1 MAGSTG
7 RGAPLNLRGRLSEV
21 YFPALLAAETVSL
34 ARRLG
39 DRATLDDPLFGST
52 SGSSALEQALKEMAG
67 WLAARGAS
75 FSNGGLVI
83 GSDREVSEGLLTLT
97 ENGVQVLLPVAVVA
111 QKRRERAVDLR
122 LYYSTRAFA
131 STAERRPFVLPSEDV
146 VLPPPVATHLDAL
159 SRADLGAVIASFER
173 DATLRAPDG
182 TSYGGPG
189 SSPPLRTYFEM
200 LIDLRADA
208 TGGTTFQRSARADD
222 GNACAL
228 ECSLV
233 RLRGRNV
240 TPHSALMVYERGD
253 SGLLKGARLY
263 GNIG

>member
-21 YFPALLAAETVSL
+21 YFPALLASETVSL

-39 DRATLDDPLFGST
+39 DRATLDDPLFGRT
-52 SGSSALEQALKEMAG
+52 SGSSALERALNEMAR

-75 FSNGGLVI
+75 FTNRGLVI
-83 GSDREVSEGLLTLT
+83 GSDREVTEGLLTLT
-97 ENGVQVLLPVAVVA
+97 ENGGPLILPVAVVA
-111 QKRRERAVDLR
+111 EKRREREVDLR
-122 LYYSTRAFA
+122 IYYSTREFA
-131 STAERRPFVLPSEDV
+131 STAERRPFVLASEDV

-173 DATLRAPDG
+173 DATLCAPNG
-182 TSYGGPG
+182 TSYGGSR

-200 LIDLRADA
+200 LIDPNPDA

-228 ECSLV
+228 ECSVV
-233 RLRGRNV
+233 RLRGRDV
-240 TPHSALMVYERGD
+240 PPHSALVVYERGD
-253 SGLLKGARLY
+253 SGLLKAARLY